1 MEEPFGTYAI
11 PYAFF
16 LFLLVAVLAAVF
28 LNKTIYGRYML
39 ALGRN
44 VEAARFSG
52 IDTDRMTV
60 VGYVICTVMAAL
72 GGVIFLNYSDS
83 ISPSS
88 HGNFFE
94 LYAIAA
100 AVLGGCSLRGGE
112 GSILGVVIG
121 TALMVTLKMFINLMK
136 ISDTLEFA
144 IIGIVI
150 LLGVVADELLKRAVA
165 KKRSTQ
171 G

>member
-1 MEEPFGTYAI
+1 
-11 PYAFF
+11 
-16 LFLLVAVLAAVF
+16 
-28 LNKTIYGRYML
+28 ML

-52 IDTDRMTV
+52 INTDKMV
-60 VGYVICTVMAAL
+60 MVGYVICTAMAAL
-72 GGVIFLNYSDS
+72 GGVFFLVYANT
-83 ISPSS
+83 ISPAK

-121 TALMVTLKMFINLMK
+121 TALMVTLKMLITLKK
-136 ISDTLEFA
+136 IPDALEF
-144 IIGIVI
+144 VI
-150 LLGVVADELLKRAVA
+150 LGAVILAGVIADEMLKRAVA
-165 KKRSTQ
+165 RKRAIQ